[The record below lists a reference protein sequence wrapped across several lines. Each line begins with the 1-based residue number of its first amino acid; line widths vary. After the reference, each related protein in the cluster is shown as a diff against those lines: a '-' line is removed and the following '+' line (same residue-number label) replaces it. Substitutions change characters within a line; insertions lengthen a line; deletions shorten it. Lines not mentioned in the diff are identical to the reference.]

1 MLLEFELTGEIT
13 VRNLKRLVIV
23 FSLVF
28 LLVGCNDQKIIETLG
43 LMSVMCFDKATDSVE
58 GNMLVTSTFPSITEE
73 SNRKETTIDT
83 IAFSKKDA
91 ERKLA
96 AKTEQEIVN
105 GQIRSLIFSED
116 FAADGINQIIHS
128 VERDQEIGSQ
138 VKVVISEGE
147 ASAILE
153 AIPTESTGNYV
164 DKMLRKESDQF
175 NIPYLDIHYFS
186 RDMHDDGIEPVAP
199 LVGIEDG
206 EVVVKGAA
214 LFRDDRYVGKLTI
227 QESKLLL
234 LMRGK
239 VKKSD
244 LVIKIPQETGYRTLY
259 FTYNHSKAETK
270 VKKKGTEI
278 EQVDIHVSMV
288 GSLLED
294 TGTKING
301 NSSTDNNEVQKLID
315 GYLSNEAVR
324 LIEILKEKKADSL
337 GIKGYVRNSLTY
349 QEWKKI
355 KEEDLFQKI
364 PINVTFSV
372 ILQNKGMLE

>member
-1 MLLEFELTGEIT
+1 
-13 VRNLKRLVIV
+13 
-23 FSLVF
+23 
-28 LLVGCNDQKIIETLG
+28 
-43 LMSVMCFDKATDSVE
+43 MCFDKASGE
-58 GNMLVTSTFPSITEE
+58 GEMIVTSTFPSITEE
-73 SNRKETTIDT
+73 SNRKETTINT
-83 IAFSKKDA
+83 VAFSKKDA

-116 FAADGINQIIHS
+116 FAADGINQVIHS

-138 VKVVISEGE
+138 VKVVVSEGE

-164 DKMLRKESDQF
+164 EKMLRKEAEQF

-186 RDMHDDGIEPVAP
+186 RDMHDDGIDPVAP

-206 EVVVKGAA
+206 DVVVKGAA
-214 LFRDDRYVGKLTI
+214 LFQDDKYVGRLTI

-234 LMRGK
+234 LMREK

-244 LVIKIPQETGYRTLY
+244 LVIKIPQKTGYRTLY
-259 FTYNHSKAETK
+259 FSYNHSKAETK
-270 VKKKGTEI
+270 VKKKGSEI
-278 EQVDIHVSMV
+278 KEVDIHVSMV

-294 TGTKING
+294 TGTKMNG
-301 NSSTDNNEVQKLID
+301 NSSIDNNEVKKMID
-315 GYLSNEAVR
+315 GYLTDKAVR
-324 LIEILKEKKADSL
+324 LVEKLKEKKADSL
-337 GIKGYVRNSLTY
+337 GIKRYVRNAVSY
-349 QEWKKI
+349 QEWKSM
-355 KEEDLFQKI
+355 KEEDLIQKI

-372 ILQNKGMLE
+372 ILKDKGMLE